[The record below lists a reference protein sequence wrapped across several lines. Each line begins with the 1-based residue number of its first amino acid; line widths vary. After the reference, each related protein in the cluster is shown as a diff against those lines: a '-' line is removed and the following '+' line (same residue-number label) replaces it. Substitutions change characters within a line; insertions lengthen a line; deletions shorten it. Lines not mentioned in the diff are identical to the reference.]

1 MARVMERMEDS
12 QAQQLQLMT
21 QLLNCLDMNTK
32 GMDIKNPH
40 KE

>member
-1 MARVMERMEDS
+1 MARVIERMEDS

-21 QLLNCLDMNTK
+21 QLLNSLDMSTK